1 MSLCRYKH
9 QDCVT
14 VPVQEPRLCHC
25 ADYSRLRNR
34 KQQVLYQTTGRHVAE
49 DSCLLVNS
57 YVKLGWRGT
66 ALHTVVFWVTASCGF
81 IDVLREH
88 AVPTARWLTREQLH
102 IFRSTLVTSPGP
114 LCAQMSPMKF
124 ALSSSTQLPATA
136 CPMPSQAKLSKL
148 LPAVS
153 SDSKPT

>member
-1 MSLCRYKH
+1 MYFE
-9 QDCVT
+9 T
-14 VPVQEPRLCHC
+14 VQEPRSCLC

-34 KQQVLYQTTGRHVAE
+34 QQQVLYQTTGRHVPE

-57 YVKLGWRGT
+57 YVNLGLGGT
-66 ALHTVVFWVTASCGF
+66 ALHTVVFWVMASCSF

-88 AVPTARWLTREQLH
+88 AVPTMRRLTREQLH
-102 IFRSTLVTSPGP
+102 VFRSTLVTSPGP
-114 LCAQMSPMKF
+114 LCAQMSPLKF

-136 CPMPSQAKLSKL
+136 CPMPSQAKLSTL

-153 SDSKPT
+153 GDSKLT